1 VKKPLV
7 SIVVPIY
14 NHEKYLEEC
23 LNSFLKLEYSN
34 FEIVLCN
41 DGSTDQSLE
50 IADAWVKAHQSVK
63 VKLLT
68 QENQGICK
76 TLNRLIV
83 ESNGD
88 FITICASDDALTKNS
103 IQKRIDLLEANRE
116 TLACVG
122 DANLINENSELI
134 STSAMRTLYNSNVQ
148 RLKNDLKRELVFR
161 WSVVGPTLLIKR
173 TAYEEVGYYNEELLV
188 EDRDFYLRLMAT
200 EKLIFI
206 DMPVANYRVHTL
218 NSSRK
223 SLSAKLLV
231 NAEVSKSNVN
241 NAHSY
246 DGLEKMFLLS
256 HHIDLYLISDKM
268 KYISFFTLSVFK
280 VSRKIVFNF
289 LRAIS
294 FWK

>member
-1 VKKPLV
+1 MKKPLV